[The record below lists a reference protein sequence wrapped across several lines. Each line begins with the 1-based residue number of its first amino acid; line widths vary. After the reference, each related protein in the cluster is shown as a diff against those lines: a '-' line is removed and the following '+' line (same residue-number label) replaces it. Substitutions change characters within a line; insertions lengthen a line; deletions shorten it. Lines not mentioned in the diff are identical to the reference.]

1 MLKHPSWSRRFR
13 FAVVLCAALTT
24 PGFDPLAQ
32 AVETVFTDNVRIKA
46 GFPALFFEDNFGTP
60 YQWQIIA
67 DNLSFDI
74 SDVAAGS
81 TSPFRIFPGTPNS
94 TLHLKPDT
102 DGRGN
107 VGINGV
113 PDDGVHLHVKA
124 PNTPV
129 FRMSQS
135 AGPLHIW
142 DILAD
147 DVDWSVREN
156 GFPGN
161 TPLTIAAGAPTDSL
175 FVAATGRVG
184 LGTAIPSERLSVAGN
199 MEIGVGATLSVLKL
213 RSTAGN
219 NRIGNDATGLFVASD
234 VSGKR
239 MRFFTNPGAGIQ
251 ERLTILANGNVGIQQ
266 ISPTAKLQVGNAKCD
281 GNTWIDVSSRDLK
294 ENIRPLSTEEATAAL
309 RNLQAVKFAYKSNRE
324 EECVGFIAE
333 DVPDLVA
340 RNDRRTLHSMDL
352 VGVLAKVVQDQ
363 DQQLQNQDRQ
373 LDEQRVIN
381 KALMERLA
389 KLEQKLAE

>member
-1 MLKHPSWSRRFR
+1 MLFR
-13 FAVVLCAALTT
+13 
-24 PGFDPLAQ
+24 
-32 AVETVFTDNVRIKA
+32 
-46 GFPALFFEDNFGTP
+46 
-60 YQWQIIA
+60 
-67 DNLSFDI
+67 S
-74 SDVAAGS
+74 
-81 TSPFRIFPGTPNS
+81 
-94 TLHLKPDT
+94 
-102 DGRGN
+102 
-107 VGINGV
+107 
-113 PDDGVHLHVKA
+113 
-124 PNTPV
+124 
-129 FRMSQS
+129 
-135 AGPLHIW
+135 
-142 DILAD
+142 
-147 DVDWSVREN
+147 
-156 GFPGN
+156 
-161 TPLTIAAGAPTDSL
+161 PTDSL

-184 LGTAIPSERLSVAGN
+184 LGTATPSERLSVAGN
-199 MEIGVGATLSVLKL
+199 AEIGVGAALSVLKL

-294 ENIRPLSTEEATAAL
+294 QDIRPLSTEEATAAL

-373 LDEQRVIN
+373 LDDERKLTAEQRRQLDRQDRQLGRQE
-381 KALMERLA
+381 KMLEALSQRLSD
-389 KLEQKLAE
+389 LEQTLGNNSESSE